1 MPTFML
7 LVHFKL
13 FHCQAILKLFP
24 VGFINGWEE
33 SDTKPEVMLT
43 VFHVG
48 LVDEA
53 INATDF

>member
-1 MPTFML
+1 ML